1 MSKELTLEDY
11 QDKMNKLQRQQMQIV
26 VDADKLAKEIQETSE
41 KFYEL
46 SPEYTKITCIT
57 CGGTG
62 IVDNQETGK
71 KERCHNDMI
80 PMLSCKGKEYI
91 WMKKFSEVVK

>member
-46 SPEYTKITCIT
+46 SPEYVKVICFQ
-57 CGGTG
+57 CGGAG
-62 IVDNQETGK
+62 IIKGEEEK
-71 KERCHNDMI
+71 KVKCPVCDMNGF
-80 PMLSCKGKEYI
+80 L
-91 WMKKFSEVVK
+91 WMKKYSKVMK